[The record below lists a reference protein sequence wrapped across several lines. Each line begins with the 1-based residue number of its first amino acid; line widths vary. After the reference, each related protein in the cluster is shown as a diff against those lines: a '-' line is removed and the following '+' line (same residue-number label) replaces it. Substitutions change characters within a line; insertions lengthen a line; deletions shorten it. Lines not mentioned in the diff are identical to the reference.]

1 MVSLAKGWNETI
13 KACPVSLFVRNR
25 DHPGE
30 HGRSNEPRYT
40 DQFFLQSH
48 RVVRPA
54 SQREPDMYR
63 KIRLGFLAV
72 IFLVCLI
79 LDSGTQAQ
87 LNFSTGWGKR
97 SERRGGVVECGSGV
111 APKLEQLLNVYFLIQ
126 MEAQKM
132 LDCRKLN
139 E

>member
-1 MVSLAKGWNETI
+1 
-13 KACPVSLFVRNR
+13 
-25 DHPGE
+25 
-30 HGRSNEPRYT
+30 
-40 DQFFLQSH
+40 
-48 RVVRPA
+48 
-54 SQREPDMYR
+54 MYR

-79 LDSGTQAQ
+79 LVSGTRAQ

-97 SERRGGVVECGSGV
+97 SERRGASDSMDSVNCGSRG
-111 APKLEQLLNVYFLIQ
+111 APTLEQLLNVYHSIQ